1 MLYLIKIELRPFREE
16 ACGLH
21 NGYLIPRCSIRS
33 SRKSAYLKRIAVLI
47 KSAFLTIKITPSSD
61 ATRLPF
67 PGLSF
72 RSVQEN
78 AGRCGESF
86 YVSRKFSKVKQK

>member
-1 MLYLIKIELRPFREE
+1 MIFAELLVGNCIMLYLIKTELRPFREE

-33 SRKSAYLKRIAVLI
+33 SRKSVYLKRIAIPI
-47 KSAFLTIKITPSSD
+47 KSMFLTIKVTPST

-78 AGRCGESF
+78 AR
-86 YVSRKFSKVKQK
+86 